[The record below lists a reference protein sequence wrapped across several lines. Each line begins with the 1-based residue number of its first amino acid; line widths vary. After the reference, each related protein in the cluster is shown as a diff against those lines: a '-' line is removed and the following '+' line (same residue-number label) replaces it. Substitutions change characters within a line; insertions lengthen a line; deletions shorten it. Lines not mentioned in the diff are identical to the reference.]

1 MKYQQIE
8 EILNLIDEPNGS
20 ICKRILSDNRKLFQ
34 TVLGSTKK
42 WLQKSKVKYFK
53 ITPMC

>member
-1 MKYQQIE
+1 MKYQTIE